1 MAACFRD
8 CFLTLGSMRC
18 PIRRQ
23 NRGPALL
30 CHVKEDGGQLS
41 EHDAKGVRSHRPFR
55 RRRDPQ
61 NVILISKDSSL
72 ASLLEA
78 MIARPRSLKILGSSS
93 EFPGSGEFPAD
104 TVVLDLPYRV
114 RWAACQQV
122 RERYSGRMIVTVSNE
137 RETEGWP
144 PDPAC
149 WFLVRPFGAEDV
161 LRALRA
167 PVPPGPAARAPLAT
181 RRRPAERE
189 AAEPPRRPG
198 VTEGASEQGSPAR
211 PEPVSR
217 LSTDDSLWEVETAGA
232 APPAALP
239 PVMEPRVIPLPV
251 AVEPEVIPPFLP
263 PPSAPEVVQA
273 PAVEPRDPSPPALSA
288 PPAPGA
294 EGAEGASRS
303 PGPAPPLPRSRRR
316 SRRVLAEV
324 VGALVLVVVAGLGG
338 IAIGRASAPQD
349 RLDVSAISTAPT
361 PGAAS
366 ALSSGTTPTTRD
378 QILASTASCLS
389 ALDHSDAAIS
399 YLVGNIRDDR
409 LSRSIQQYQV
419 DRRVCRERVR

>member
-1 MAACFRD
+1 MTASFSDR
-8 CFLTLGSMRC
+8 FLTMDALRC
-18 PIRRQ
+18 PIGGQ
-23 NRGPALL
+23 NRGRALR
-30 CHVKEDGGQLS
+30 CHVKVDGGQLS

-93 EFPGSGEFPAD
+93 EFPEPEEFPAD
-104 TVVLDLPYRV
+104 TVVLDLPSRV

-122 RERYSGRMIVTVSNE
+122 RERYFGRMIVTVSNE

-144 PDPAC
+144 LDAAC
-149 WFLVRPFGAEDV
+149 WFLVRPFGAQDV

-181 RRRPAERE
+181 RRRTADRE
-189 AAEPPRRPG
+189 AAAPPRPG
-198 VTEGASEQGSPAR
+198 RTEAAVTEGSPAQ
-211 PEPVSR
+211 PESAAR
-217 LSTDDSLWEVETAGA
+217 LSTDDSLWDVDTRD
-232 APPAALP
+232 APPPPTVVAA
-239 PVMEPRVIPLPV
+239 E
-251 AVEPEVIPPFLP
+251 ATEATEGA
-263 PPSAPEVVQA
+263 SAP
-273 PAVEPRDPSPPALSA
+273 RGPSPP
-288 PPAPGA
+288 
-294 EGAEGASRS
+294 
-303 PGPAPPLPRSRRR
+303 RRR

-338 IAIGRASAPQD
+338 IAVGRASAPHG
-349 RLDVSAISTAPT
+349 RLDVSAISPAPT
-361 PGAAS
+361 PGAPS
-366 ALSSGTTPTTRD
+366 ALSGGTPPATRE
-378 QILASTASCLS
+378 QLLASTASCLS

-409 LSRSIQQYQV
+409 LSKSIQQYQT